1 MQNASRQIVRRVKLT
16 RYCGQTVVVPVV
28 EQLMNSHWQLSLPAA
43 MLLSCLSQPVVAQT
57 EGHERLIAACT
68 RINHD
73 YALARDTADRETF
86 ETLFAE
92 DAVFTMQGEAFVG
105 RDRIVARLD
114 LSDARTFARL
124 LITSV
129 DITPTDAETATG
141 VTYFIMFMAADDPTP
156 PITEYTLFMGE
167 YHDSY
172 ALTPDGC
179 KFTSRE
185 TKPLFVG
192 ENSGD

>member
-1 MQNASRQIVRRVKLT
+1 
-16 RYCGQTVVVPVV
+16 
-28 EQLMNSHWQLSLPAA
+28 MNRHWRLFLPIAV
-43 MLLSCLSQPVVAQT
+43 LLPGVAQHVAAQT
-57 EGHERLIAACT
+57 QGDEHLIAACT

-73 YALARDTADRETF
+73 YALARDNADKEAF
-86 ETLFAE
+86 ENLFAE

-105 RDRIVARLD
+105 RDEIVARLD
-114 LSDARTFARL
+114 LSDAQTFARL

-129 DITPTDAETATG
+129 DIDPTGAETATG
-141 VTYFIMFMAADDPTP
+141 VTYFIMFMAAGDATP
-156 PITEYTLFMGE
+156 PITDYTLFMGE

-172 ALTPDGC
+172 ALTPEGC

-192 ENSGD
+192 ETGGD